1 LRGVTGAGFFVD
13 GAAAAAGAD
22 APTLTD
28 SEPSAC
34 LAIDMRVDTA
44 LRSASDAI
52 GTVVDAVA
60 PVRASVAVAVATRPS
75 AVVTST

>member
-1 LRGVTGAGFFVD
+1 
-13 GAAAAAGAD
+13 
-22 APTLTD
+22 
-28 SEPSAC
+28 